1 MVWRLCDTMS
11 LRREFVELASQ
22 ESANLA
28 ELCRRFGIARKTG
41 YKWLTRFRVDG
52 AEGLRDRS
60 RRPQESP
67 ESTPAE
73 LVTAILE
80 IRDAHP
86 AWGGRKIRQRLLN
99 LKHRHVPAAST
110 ISGILKREGRVSDE
124 ASRRAQ
130 AFISF
135 ERAQPNELWQMD
147 FKGHF
152 PMSLGGRC
160 HPLTILDDHSRFSLG
175 LRALDNEQGL
185 GVQREL
191 TAIFRRFGLPEAMLM
206 DNGPPWGP
214 SREEGFTWLNVWMMD
229 LGIRVLHSRPG
240 HPQTN
245 GKDERFHRT
254 LDIEVL
260 HGNSFRDLVDT
271 QRRFDPFRE
280 CYNHERPHQ
289 ALNFAVPA
297 SRYQTSPRTF
307 PEKIASWEYAPDVT
321 VRKVDATN
329 RICWQG
335 GRFKIGLAFR
345 GKPVGVRATTTD
357 GQFHV
362 YYCNTKIKTINLN
375 Q

>member
-1 MVWRLCDTMS
+1 MS
-11 LRREFVELASQ
+11 LRREFVDLANR
-22 ESANLA
+22 ESVNLA

-41 YKWLTRFRVDG
+41 YKWLARFRADG

-60 RRPQESP
+60 RRPRESP
-67 ESTPAE
+67 ESTGLE
-73 LVTAILE
+73 LVRAILE

-99 LKHRHVPAAST
+99 LKHRDVPAPST
-110 ISGILKREGRVSDE
+110 ISGILKREGRISDE

-130 AFISF
+130 AFTSF
-135 ERAQPNELWQMD
+135 ERARPNELWQMD

-175 LRALDNEQGL
+175 LRALDNEQGD

-191 TAIFRRFGLPEAMLM
+191 TTIFRRFGLPEAMLM

-214 SREEGFTWLNVWMMD
+214 SREEGFTWLNVWMME
-229 LGIRVLHSRPG
+229 LGICVLHSRPG

-260 HGNSFRDLVDT
+260 RGNSFRDLPDT

-297 SRYQTSPRTF
+297 SRYQTSQRSF
-307 PEKIASWEYAPDVT
+307 PEKIAAWEYAPDVT
-321 VRKVDATN
+321 VRKVDVTN
-329 RICWQG
+329 RIAWHG
-335 GRFKIGLAFR
+335 GRYKIGQAFR
-345 GKPVGVRATTTD
+345 GKVVGVRATTTD
-357 GQFHV
+357 GQFDV
-362 YYCNTKIKTINLN
+362 YYCNTKIKTINHN
-375 Q
+375 D

>member
-1 MVWRLCDTMS
+1 MVWKPSDTMS
-11 LRREFVELASQ
+11 LRREFVELANQ
-22 ESANLA
+22 ESVNLA

-41 YKWLTRFRVDG
+41 YKWLARFRANG
-52 AEGLRDRS
+52 TEGLQDRS
-60 RRPQESP
+60 RRPRESP
-67 ESTPAE
+67 ESTEPE
-73 LVTAILE
+73 LVRAILE

-99 LKHRHVPAAST
+99 LKHRNVPAAST
-110 ISGILKREGRVSDE
+110 ISGILKRQGRVSDE

-130 AFISF
+130 AFTSF
-135 ERAQPNELWQMD
+135 ERARPNELWQMD

-160 HPLTILDDHSRFSLG
+160 HPLTVLDDHSRFSLG
-175 LRALDNEQGL
+175 LRALGNEQGNA
-185 GVQREL
+185 VQREL

-214 SREEGFTWLNVWMMD
+214 SREEGFTWLNIWLME

-260 HGNSFRDLVDT
+260 RGNSFRDLADT

-297 SRYQTSPRTF
+297 SRYQTSQRSF
-307 PEKIASWEYAPDVT
+307 PEKIEAWEYAPDVIL
-321 VRKVDATN
+321 RKVDVTS
-329 RICWQG
+329 RICWFG
-335 GRFKIGLAFR
+335 GRYKIGMAFR
-345 GKPVGVRATTTD
+345 GKLVGVRATTTD
-357 GQFHV
+357 GLFEV
-362 YYCNTKIKTINLN
+362 YYCNTKVKTINLN